1 MTFNLIAINAAIIS
15 ALQAGDT
22 FEAAL
27 TELQSLLK
35 GADRPTVKGIVCP
48 MVAAHYGEVFADG
61 EWADSGCAAKRKAN
75 RVIKAIVEPAAA
87 PKESAHTAV
96 DEKVL
101 AALVGTVVKAG
112 LTKQE
117 FGAMLTALR
126 AAIAFE

>member
-75 RVIKAIVEPAAA
+75 REKQQSKQAAKTAARKAAA
-87 PKESAHTAV
+87 A
-96 DEKVL
+96 
-101 AALVGTVVKAG
+101 
-112 LTKQE
+112 
-117 FGAMLTALR
+117 
-126 AAIAFE
+126 

>member
-1 MTFNLIAINAAIIS
+1 MSFNLIAINAAIIA
-15 ALQAGDT
+15 ALQAGDS

-27 TELQSLLK
+27 TDLQALLK
-35 GADRPTVKGIVCP
+35 GADRPTVKGIVAP
-48 MVAAHYGEVFADG
+48 MVAAHYGETFTNG

-75 RVIKAIVEPAAA
+75 RVIKAIVDTEAT

-112 LTKQE
+112 LNKKE
-117 FGAMLTALR
+117 FAAMLTALR
-126 AAIAFE
+126 AAVAFE

>member
-1 MTFNLIAINAAIIS
+1 MTFNLIAINAAIIT
-15 ALQAGDT
+15 ALKAGDT

-48 MVAAHYGEVFADG
+48 MVAAHYGEAFADG

-75 RVIKAIVEPAAA
+75 RVIKAIVETSAA

-96 DEKVL
+96 NEKVL
-101 AALVGTVVKAG
+101 AALVGTVVDAG
-112 LTKQE
+112 LNKKE
-117 FGAMLTALR
+117 FAAMLTALR
-126 AAIAFE
+126 AAISFE